1 MATPAAPWHFAGG
14 NKDTRPSFQ
23 NDSISSHPDI
33 CNLHMGWHHFK
44 LSILYS
50 QLSVLLVDDCQLCS
64 VVASHLMKCHKST
77 DFLLN
82 CHSALLTGAWCPVTL
97 DMTTGGGGVTVVES
111 SHSIA
116 TAGHRNNTTAV
127 VAVINKACRHH
138 ARDNT

>member
-1 MATPAAPWHFAGG
+1 
-14 NKDTRPSFQ
+14 
-23 NDSISSHPDI
+23 
-33 CNLHMGWHHFK
+33 
-44 LSILYS
+44 
-50 QLSVLLVDDCQLCS
+50 
-64 VVASHLMKCHKST
+64 MKCHLDKST

-82 CHSALLTGAWCPVTL
+82 CHSALLTGDWCPVTL

-116 TAGHRNNTTAV
+116 TAGHHNNTTAV